1 MAFIDLAHK
10 TGRKTDSIAAEQA
23 PPAVRTITR
32 RDLGEAL
39 RKGLADF
46 SAAPTHV
53 LFLGLMYPLMGFLLF
68 RATFQ
73 YNLLPLLFPLVAGF
87 AIVGP
92 FAAIGLYEI
101 SRLREQGKA
110 VTWQNALEVVHTP
123 NIKSILLLGG
133 ILLTLLVMWLGAAHL
148 LYAAIFGDAAPKS
161 FDVFAREIFGTKL
174 GTELLIVGHL
184 VGAMFAAAAF
194 AISVVSFPLLL
205 DRNVDVAMA
214 VGTSLRAIQA
224 NPRVM
229 VEWAALVAA
238 LLIAGSLPL
247 LMGLAAVVPVLGH
260 ATWHLYR
267 RVVV

>member
-1 MAFIDLAHK
+1 MAFVDLGHR
-10 TGRKTDSIAAEQA
+10 TGSAAAEQT

-32 RDLGEAL
+32 NDLREAL

-53 LFLGLMYPLMGFLLF
+53 LFLGLMYPLIGFLLF

-73 YNLLPLLFPLVAGF
+73 YNMLPLLFPLVAGF

-92 FAAIGLYEI
+92 FAALGLYEI

-110 VTWQNALEVVHTP
+110 VSWRNALEVVRTP
-123 NIKSILLLGG
+123 NAKSILLLGG
-133 ILLTLLVMWLGAAHL
+133 ILLTLFVLWLGTAHL
-148 LYAAIFGDAAPKS
+148 LFAAIFGDAEPKS
-161 FDVFAREIFGTKL
+161 LGAFAHEIFATKL

-184 VGAMFAAAAF
+184 VGALFAAAAF
-194 AISVVSFPLLL
+194 AVSVVSFPLLL
-205 DRNVDVAMA
+205 DRNVNVATA
-214 VGTSLRAIQA
+214 IGTSYRAIAA

-229 VEWAALVAA
+229 LEWAVVVAA
-238 LLIAGSLPL
+238 LLMAGSVPL
-247 LMGLAAVVPVLGH
+247 LLGLAVVVPVLGH